1 MVPKQRLKF
10 VCMHL
15 LLLRPDRYIYIY
27 ITGNPG
33 VDNIETQPMVAAE
46 AEAYAAA
53 FASSPPA
60 LQDKSPVFHALP
72 KLEDGQEPAG
82 GEAGFTGL

>member
-1 MVPKQRLKF
+1 
-10 VCMHL
+10 
-15 LLLRPDRYIYIY
+15 
-27 ITGNPG
+27 
-33 VDNIETQPMVAAE
+33 MVAAE